1 MASRSSASITRWRK
15 HAVRQMNAVRRST
28 LAFVEQLPEAEIL
41 RSRTQDS
48 WSVKDVLGH
57 LLTCDEETVRRLQ
70 LIARGRGDRIKWFES
85 MAYAD
90 RFNAREVR
98 RVRRFGLATILRRMA
113 RVRADLVRRLQ
124 RLPAASLQDPSHAY
138 TVVSWLPVP
147 GWTHERDHVNEVRH
161 WWRRRRRELRGR

>member
-1 MASRSSASITRWRK
+1 
-15 HAVRQMNAVRRST
+15 
-28 LAFVEQLPEAEIL
+28 
-41 RSRTQDS
+41 
-48 WSVKDVLGH
+48 
-57 LLTCDEETVRRLQ
+57 VRRLQ

-98 RVRRFGLATILRRMA
+98 RVRRYGLATVLRRMA
-113 RVRADLVRRLQ
+113 RVRADLIKRFQ
-124 RLPAASLQDPSHAY
+124 RLPAAALHDPSHAY

-161 WWRRRRRELRGR
+161 WWRERRRQLRAR